1 MTDTEPTLAELAA
14 ASGFE
19 PRTIRSWVAQ
29 GLLPGPRSRGPG
41 ARYPADALERLLA
54 IRGMRDRLGMPLAA
68 IRQELLVATP
78 EQLRGHASRAADLAP
93 EPRQSASAPSSALD
107 YLRGL
112 RERQGSGPIVDAV
125 APQPP
130 YQAGEGPPPGSP
142 QRQGSQAMPPAGFE
156 ALELRLAQARR
167 EPPRKARAEEWLR
180 IPITPDVE
188 LAVRSRLD
196 AEHRTRLERCADLI
210 RDILLGSSS

>member
-14 ASGFE
+14 ASGLE

-41 ARYPADALERLLA
+41 ARYPADALKRLLA

-78 EQLRGHASRAADLAP
+78 EQLRVHAGRAADLVP
-93 EPRQSASAPSSALD
+93 EPRELASAPSSALD

-112 RERQGSGPIVDAV
+112 RERREPTPAAGV
-125 APQPP
+125 ALPP
-130 YQAGEGPPPGSP
+130 PPRAGEGPPPRSP
-142 QRQGSQAMPPAGFE
+142 QRQGSLALPTAGFE
-156 ALELRLAQARR
+156 ALELHLAQARR
-167 EPPRKARAEEWLR
+167 EPPRKVRAEEWLR
-180 IPITPDVE
+180 IPIAPDVE
-188 LAVRSRLD
+188 LAVRGRLD
-196 AEHRTRLERCADLI
+196 AEQRARLERCADLI